1 MVKKV
6 CVVTGSRAEYGLLRW
21 VIEGIRDSAS
31 LELQL
36 VVTGTH
42 LSHEFGFT
50 VQEIER
56 DGFAIDYRVEM
67 LLSSDTSVGVA
78 KSLGLGVIG
87 FADALETLKPDV
99 ELVLGER
106 YEIFAAATPAMIARI
121 PIAHIHG
128 GELTEGAV
136 DDAIRHAITKMSHLH
151 FVAAEDYRDRVI
163 QMGEQPDRVFNVGG
177 LGVEAVKRTKLMSR
191 SEVEDS
197 LGVKFISPS
206 FLITFHPVTLEP
218 NTSATHFEDV
228 LEDLRDLNDAQFL
241 FTMPNADTE
250 GRRIRSLIESFCAD
264 VANAHYFE
272 SLGQRLYLSTMAQVS
287 GVVGNSSSGLLEA
300 PAVGV
305 GTVNIGTRQDRRIKA
320 SSVVDCGTQRED
332 VVKALR
338 RLTSE
343 SFRKG
348 LVDLINPYGRG
359 DASTK
364 IISVLEEQT
373 ASVLLRKVF
382 GDSPLDIAN

>member
-99 ELVLGER
+99 VLVLGDR
-106 YEIFAAATPAMIARI
+106 YEIFAAATAAMIARI

>member
-21 VIEGIRDSAS
+21 VIEGIRDSAA

-67 LLSSDTSVGVA
+67 LLSSDTSVGVS

-87 FADALETLKPDV
+87 FADALESLKPDLV
-99 ELVLGER
+99 LVLGDR
-106 YEIFAAATPAMIARI
+106 FEIFGAATAAMIARI

-151 FVAAEDYRDRVI
+151 FVAAEEYRDRVI

-177 LGVEAVKRTKLMSR
+177 LGVEAVKRTKLMNR
-191 SEVEDS
+191 SEVEES
-197 LGVKFISPS
+197 LGIKFSSPS
-206 FLITFHPVTLEP
+206 FLVTFHPVTLEP
-218 NTSATHFEDV
+218 ESSATQFERV
-228 LEDLRDLNDAQFL
+228 LEGFKDLESAQFL

-250 GRRIRSLIESFCAD
+250 GRIIRNLIEGFCSE

-272 SLGQRLYLSTMAQVS
+272 SLGQPLYLSTMAQVDA
-287 GVVGNSSSGLLEA
+287 VVGNSSSGLLEA

-305 GTVNIGTRQDRRIKA
+305 ATVNVGTRQDGRLKA
-320 SSVVDCGTQRED
+320 SSVIDCQPNPGSVLEAVQR
-332 VVKALR
+332 VM
-338 RLTSE
+338 SE
-343 SFRKG
+343 VFVGS
-348 LVDLINPYGRG
+348 LADIENPYGSCE
-359 DASTK
+359 ASQAVV
-364 IISVLEEQT
+364 SVLQEWIGS
-373 ASVLLRKVF
+373 AFIRKIFNDLPPQAVT
-382 GDSPLDIAN
+382 

>member
-99 ELVLGER
+99 VLVLGDR
-106 YEIFAAATPAMIARI
+106 YEIFAAATAAMIARI

-128 GELTEGAV
+128 G
-136 DDAIRHAITKMSHLH
+136 
-151 FVAAEDYRDRVI
+151 
-163 QMGEQPDRVFNVGG
+163 N
-177 LGVEAVKRTKLMSR
+177 
-191 SEVEDS
+191 
-197 LGVKFISPS
+197 
-206 FLITFHPVTLEP
+206 
-218 NTSATHFEDV
+218 
-228 LEDLRDLNDAQFL
+228 
-241 FTMPNADTE
+241 
-250 GRRIRSLIESFCAD
+250 
-264 VANAHYFE
+264 
-272 SLGQRLYLSTMAQVS
+272 
-287 GVVGNSSSGLLEA
+287 
-300 PAVGV
+300 
-305 GTVNIGTRQDRRIKA
+305 
-320 SSVVDCGTQRED
+320 
-332 VVKALR
+332 
-338 RLTSE
+338 
-343 SFRKG
+343 
-348 LVDLINPYGRG
+348 
-359 DASTK
+359 
-364 IISVLEEQT
+364 
-373 ASVLLRKVF
+373 
-382 GDSPLDIAN
+382 

>member
-1 MVKKV
+1 
-6 CVVTGSRAEYGLLRW
+6 
-21 VIEGIRDSAS
+21 
-31 LELQL
+31 
-36 VVTGTH
+36 
-42 LSHEFGFT
+42 
-50 VQEIER
+50 
-56 DGFAIDYRVEM
+56 
-67 LLSSDTSVGVA
+67 
-78 KSLGLGVIG
+78 
-87 FADALETLKPDV
+87 
-99 ELVLGER
+99 
-106 YEIFAAATPAMIARI
+106 
-121 PIAHIHG
+121 
-128 GELTEGAV
+128 
-136 DDAIRHAITKMSHLH
+136 MSHLH

>member
-67 LLSSDTSVGVA
+67 LLSSDTSVGVS

-99 ELVLGER
+99 VLVLGDR
-106 YEIFAAATPAMIARI
+106 YEIFAAATAAMIARI